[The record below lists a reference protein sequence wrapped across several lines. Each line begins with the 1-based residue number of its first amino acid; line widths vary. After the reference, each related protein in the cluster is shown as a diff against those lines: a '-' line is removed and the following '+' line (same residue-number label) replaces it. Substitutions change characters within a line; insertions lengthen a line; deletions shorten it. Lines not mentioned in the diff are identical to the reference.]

1 MEQKWLDGNE
11 RLNKPG
17 IFHYL
22 ELCMKGWALKLAI
35 FRGLCSAVNTM
46 FN

>member
-11 RLNKPG
+11 RLSKSG

-22 ELCMKGWALKLAI
+22 ELCMEGWHLNLPFSEVYAQL
-35 FRGLCSAVNTM
+35 
-46 FN
+46 